1 MKKPAPQRK
10 DRIRINQEI
19 RAKELRVIGAQGEN
33 LGVLALGDALQAAK
47 DTGLDL
53 IEFSPSATP
62 PVAKIMDYGK
72 FQYEQSKQGKEIK
85 TKAKSTETKSV
96 QIKMNTGEHDML
108 LKAKRS
114 AEWLE
119 EGHRVKVELFL
130 KGRHKYMD
138 QVFLKSR
145 LEKFLLLIP
154 YSFRIA
160 DDMKPNP
167 KGLAL
172 VIERDGSKRAIE
184 GRTKEQKPKE
194 TVSETK
200 I

>member
-1 MKKPAPQRK
+1 
-10 DRIRINQEI
+10 
-19 RAKELRVIGAQGEN
+19 
-33 LGVLALGDALQAAK
+33 
-47 DTGLDL
+47 
-53 IEFSPSATP
+53 
-62 PVAKIMDYGK
+62 
-72 FQYEQSKQGKEIK
+72 
-85 TKAKSTETKSV
+85 
-96 QIKMNTGEHDML
+96 
-108 LKAKRS
+108 
-114 AEWLE
+114 
-119 EGHRVKVELFL
+119 
-130 KGRHKYMD
+130 MD

>member
-72 FQYEQSKQGKEIK
+72 FQYEQSKKGKEIK
-85 TKAKSTETKSV
+85 AKAKSTETKSV

>member
-1 MKKPAPQRK
+1 LKKPAPKKK

-33 LGVLALGDALQAAK
+33 LGVLAFALALQAAK
-47 DTGLDL
+47 DAGLDL

-72 FQYEQSKQGKEIK
+72 FQYEQSKKGREIK
-85 TKAKSTETKSV
+85 AKTKSTETKSV

-114 AEWLE
+114 AEWLT

-130 KGRHKYMD
+130 KGRLKYMD
-138 QVFLKSR
+138 QAFLKSR

-160 DDMKPNP
+160 DDMKPSP

-172 VIERDGSKRAIE
+172 IIERDGSKRAIE
-184 GRTKEQKPKE
+184 RAGGTPKKED
-194 TVSETK
+194 VSAQTS
-200 I
+200 